1 MTTKNNI
8 DCRFVNYT
16 GKYPNLCR
24 GILTLSINGINRTFG
39 MYDDCDYD
47 KFWFSGGSTGFRN
60 GYSDSYIKKGD
71 WGIDEYR
78 LPDELR
84 PFATLLIDLFNDN
97 VPKGCCGG
105 CL

>member
-1 MTTKNNI
+1 MATNNNI
-8 DCRFVNYT
+8 DCRFVSYT
-16 GKYPNLCR
+16 GKSPNLCM
-24 GILTLSINGINRTFG
+24 GILTLSINGINKTFG
-39 MYDDCDYD
+39 MDDNCDYD

-60 GYSDSYIKKGD
+60 GYSDSYIKKGE
-71 WGIDEYR
+71 WYIDEYR

-97 VPKGCCGG
+97 VPNGCCGG

>member
-8 DCRFVNYT
+8 DCRFVSYT
-16 GKYPNLCR
+16 GKSPNLCM
-24 GILTLSINGINRTFG
+24 GILTLSINGINKTFG
-39 MYDDCDYD
+39 MYDGCDYD

-84 PFATLLIDLFNDN
+84 PFATLLINLFNDN
-97 VPKGCCGG
+97 VPNGCCGG